1 MTAILL
7 AATLWATPTDAQA
20 IDGLATY
27 YAPRLMQTVAAN
39 RGMDLTHYA
48 GGVALNRAGDLGRT
62 VWLEHKG
69 VITGP
74 YLVVD
79 CARRG
84 EHFESRERKDHGD
97 NKDQALVVEVRYRLA
112 REWRM
117 AGPVPVKVWFELP
130 EMANT
135 LQPM

>member
-1 MTAILL
+1 MTTLALL
-7 AATLWATPTDAQA
+7 ALWATPTEAA
-20 IDGLATY
+20 SIDGLATY
-27 YAPRLMQTVAAN
+27 YAPRLMQTVADN

-62 VWLEHKG
+62 VWIEHKG
-69 VITGP
+69 EITGP

-79 CARRG
+79 CARRDV
-84 EHFESRERKDHGD
+84 HFESRERKDHGD
-97 NKDQALVVEVRYRLA
+97 DGDKALIVEVDYRLA

-130 EMANT
+130 EMERVAW
-135 LQPM
+135 

>member
-1 MTAILL
+1 MNALLL
-7 AATLWATPTDAQA
+7 AAAIWATPTDAQA

-27 YAPRLMQTVAAN
+27 YAPKMMQTVADN

-62 VWLEHKG
+62 VWLEHAG
-69 VITGP
+69 EISGP

-79 CARRG
+79 CSRRG
-84 EHFESRERKDHGD
+84 EHFDDRESRGYVLEIS
-97 NKDQALVVEVRYRLA
+97 YCLA

-117 AGPVPVKVWFELP
+117 VGIGPAPVKVWFELP
-130 EMANT
+130 EQEGRQWN
-135 LQPM
+135 

>member
-1 MTAILL
+1 MTTLALL
-7 AATLWATPTDAQA
+7 ALWAQPTEAA
-20 IDGLATY
+20 SIAGLTTY
-27 YAPRLMQTVAAN
+27 YSPGVMQTTADN

-62 VWLEHKG
+62 VWLEHEG
-69 VITGP
+69 EISGP

-84 EHFESRERKDHGD
+84 VHFESRERKDKNGM
-97 NKDQALVVEVRYRLA
+97 ALIAEVDYRLA
-112 REWRM
+112 RTWHM

-130 EMANT
+130 EHAST

>member
-1 MTAILL
+1 MTALLL

-27 YAPRLMQTVAAN
+27 YAPRLMERVAAN

-69 VITGP
+69 AITGP

-84 EHFESRERKDHGD
+84 EHFESRERKDHDG
-97 NKDQALVVEVRYRLA
+97 QALIVEVRYRLA

-117 AGPVPVKVWFELP
+117 VGPVPVRVWFELP
-130 EMANT
+130 E
-135 LQPM
+135 QEGKKQWH